1 MTCWDNAV
9 TCRWSKFVHFLTSK
23 SLGSIDHSRL
33 PFSIILRDMS
43 TLGVEGKEKEKGQH
57 NDKEMASEP
66 RSFKRIIVLGWADI
80 LVAYTLFVMV
90 TYLTNVWKM
99 DFTHATA
106 VMNVFYGVS
115 AIMPIGMAYLVDTL
129 VGHFWM
135 LLVSSIAY
143 SIGLGFLAMSTPP
156 VLSKVTGTSSRFVKP
171 QGSPL
176 THVFRVF
183 VASTLKMH
191 HPPNTNNAEPYGMHD
206 PGEDVMPHTKGLRCL
221 DKAAVV
227 LPSRPQNGWTL
238 CRVTEVE
245 ETKAI
250 IRMIPMWITFAIFG
264 VVLSFG
270 NTYFVEQAN
279 HMNRK
284 VGRLSFPLPI
294 FLVFSECSKSLA
306 SNLYEK
312 LSSDLGERR
321 KSMPHQ
327 LELHQECCITA
338 AKVEARR
345 LDVIRKHGLL
355 DKPDD
360 TIPMSI
366 FWLLP
371 QFLLL
376 GSLHGFAHN
385 DIKDFF
391 RKQTP
396 NSMNKYINHFI
407 SSSFGAGSLG
417 SVLSVYIVS
426 HASNSKQG
434 RRPSWFQ
441 DTLNRSRLDNY
452 YWTLAVLSSINFLV
466 FLLIAYKG
474 AANKETRAGSPL
486 NCDDDD

>member
-1 MTCWDNAV
+1 MVLIGPIVGAIALPYIHP
-9 TCRWSKFVHFLTSK
+9 WSVRFGIPAICTSVATLLF
-23 SLGSIDHSRL
+23 SSDCGS
-33 PFSIILRDMS
+33 
-43 TLGVEGKEKEKGQH
+43 
-57 NDKEMASEP
+57 
-66 RSFKRIIVLGWADI
+66 
-80 LVAYTLFVMV
+80 Y
-90 TYLTNVWKM
+90 
-99 DFTHATA
+99 
-106 VMNVFYGVS
+106 
-115 AIMPIGMAYLVDTL
+115 
-129 VGHFWM
+129 
-135 LLVSSIAY
+135 
-143 SIGLGFLAMSTPP
+143 
-156 VLSKVTGTSSRFVKP
+156 RFVKP